1 VVCVAGFAFFASSLF
16 RRDGPSD
23 RTLVESDP
31 ISSPLAAKVV
41 ATLPDENAPLEP
53 AASPVALDQDAVDGE
68 TLSRDEIPQPP
79 PLTLPAPLAAPLES
93 TGDAHATMSG
103 EPGDEPAIAAN
114 LPQAEERLNAE
125 AALASSAAAHATI
138 SQQAWS
144 LANQALLD
152 SQADAA
158 QRLATLAFAAARKSG
173 SPDLVGQATLLL
185 IDLKPPISDPVKDR
199 ARQALSQSQAA
210 GFAPSASSHA
220 DDRTIQRRPSIPES
234 QAQETSQK
242 AAAELYA
249 AAFQQAK
256 TVADKTR
263 LAKEMIEAARK
274 MSDGS
279 ADEYV
284 LLRIARDV
292 AAGAGD
298 AGTALQAVEEL
309 AERFDVPA
317 AKLQAETLLTVA
329 RQPSLSTPRRTLAEA
344 AVRVSGDLT
353 NEGEY
358 DLAVQLCAAVET
370 LAEESK
376 DYAQVKELSDQRAE
390 VEREKA
396 ESHGY
401 REAVAVLDGAPTDPA
416 ANLAAGRYRCFVKGD
431 WEQGLPLLALGSDTE
446 LNALAIQ
453 ELRGT
458 SAAEEQV
465 ALGDAWWA
473 RAETSPEAEQDNLR
487 RRAAYWYR
495 QAEPNLA
502 EGLAGMKV
510 KQRLE
515 ELAEL
520 GLDGSSPPP
529 VPGSVG
535 GRSSGQQTAQAA
547 SLIAEAQQLIDRTDY
562 DAARKK
568 LLQISVSHQ
577 DDPQAC
583 FYLGLLAGLVEH
595 NHTDARKYFTRARKL
610 EADPV
615 ACLNNLALATI
626 RTGDVRQAI
635 SHWKEALSLEA
646 NPDVSHNLGLL
657 FQLADRKRVL
667 VPAGMREALE
677 KDLNLPQAAEAAR
690 GVAAR
695 PRRGGSYSSGW
706 RYLDFVDASAG
717 TNGWRWPNLTDRTC
731 LQCNGVG
738 TVDCAV
744 RGCSRGRV
752 RVSTFDNIA
761 LPGGHMVRKERIVP
775 VPCETC
781 RGSGRVP
788 CPFCRDGID
797 HDL

>member
-1 VVCVAGFAFFASSLF
+1 
-16 RRDGPSD
+16 
-23 RTLVESDP
+23 T
-31 ISSPLAAKVV
+31 
-41 ATLPDENAPLEP
+41 
-53 AASPVALDQDAVDGE
+53 LDQDAVDAE
-68 TLSRDEIPQPP
+68 TPSRAGSLQPP
-79 PLTLPAPLAAPLES
+79 PLTLPAPLTAPLES
-93 TGDAHATMSG
+93 TGGAAQATMPN
-103 EPGDEPAIAAN
+103 EPRDEPAIAVS

-125 AALASSAAAHATI
+125 ATLASSAAAHSTV

-158 QRLATLAFAAARKSG
+158 QRLATLALAAARKSG
-173 SPDLVGQATLLL
+173 SPDLLGQATLLL
-185 IDLKPPISDPVKDR
+185 IDLKPPISEAAKDR
-199 ARQALSQSQAA
+199 ARQALSQSRGA
-210 GFAPSASSHA
+210 GSTPSASSRA
-220 DDRTIQRRPSIPES
+220 DDRTAQRRPSIPES

-256 TVADKTR
+256 TAADKTR

-298 AGTALQAVEEL
+298 AGTALLAVEEL

-358 DLAVQLCAAVET
+358 ELAVQLCAAVET

-390 VEREKA
+390 VEREKT
-396 ESHGY
+396 ESQGY
-401 REAVAVLDGAPTDPA
+401 REALVVLDNAPTDPA
-416 ANLAAGRYRCFVKGD
+416 ANLAAGRYQCFVKGD

-487 RRAAYWYR
+487 RRAAHWYR

-515 ELAEL
+515 ELAKL
-520 GLDGSSPPP
+520 GLDGSSPSPG
-529 VPGSVG
+529 PGSVG
-535 GRSSGQQTAQAA
+535 GRSSGEPTAQAA
-547 SLIAEAQQLIDRTDY
+547 SLIAQAQQLIDRADY
-562 DAARKK
+562 DEARKK
-568 LLQISVSHQ
+568 LLQISLSDQ

-646 NPDVSHNLGLL
+646 NPDVAHNLGLL

-667 VPAGMREALE
+667 VPAGMREALD
-677 KDLNLPQAAEAAR
+677 KDLNLPQATEASR
-690 GVAAR
+690 GAATR

-706 RYLDFVDASAG
+706 RYLDFDDASAG

-731 LQCNGVG
+731 MQCNGVG
-738 TVDCAV
+738 TVDCGV

-761 LPGGHMVRKERIVP
+761 LPGGQMVRKERIVP
-775 VPCETC
+775 VPCKTS

-797 HDL
+797 RDL